1 MFSSHNWN
9 QLLESKKQLVFIHT
23 PKCGGTYVNTI
34 LQHLKLSNVGHS
46 KITDDNTIT
55 FTVVREPIERYESL
69 LNYRLRDKAYKLL
82 PNEFDYVYE
91 DTSITLNDIVS
102 SMTDEEILGFR
113 PYSTLTYWAQDVDII
128 ITIEHLPKLLHHF
141 GYTYDI
147 NLFEKANV
155 SPKLRGKF
163 NSQTITRLKKLY
175 YDDILLYNKVINS
188 DLPNN

>member
-1 MFSSHNWN
+1 MYSPHNWD
-9 QLLESKKQLVFIHT
+9 QLLQSKKQLVFIHT
-23 PKCGGTYVNTI
+23 PKCGGTYVRNI
-34 LQHLKLSNVGHS
+34 LHHLTLPNVGHS

-55 FTVVREPIERYESL
+55 FTVIRDPIERYESL
-69 LNYRLRDKAYKLL
+69 INYRLRYKLL

-113 PYSTLTYWAQDVDII
+113 PYSTLTYWSQDVDI
-128 ITIEHLPKLLHHF
+128 ITIEHLPTLLRHF

-163 NSQTITRLKKLY
+163 NSQIITRLKKLY
-175 YDDILLYNKVINS
+175 HDDILLYNKVINS
-188 DLPNN
+188 DLPN